1 MKRSEPVELMNMCV
15 LRRGSKVL
23 VQDRTDPN
31 WPGVAFPGGHV
42 EKGESFTDSVIREVQ
57 EETGLT
63 ISSPRLCGIKDWC
76 EDGVRHVVLLY
87 RAEQF
92 TGTLR
97 SSDEGEVWWAEL
109 AGLPSLNLASSDML
123 DLLRVFEE
131 DDLSELFY
139 RQNGE
144 DWTYELKQSLTMK
157 STAVQ
162 IPSAQR
168 CFLFSFTARV
178 PSADTPNRRAGI
190 PRPSAQSR
198 SFPRTLYS
206 ADCPCRPQ
214 GAPCRISLSAV
225 RPSARR

>member
-1 MKRSEPVELMNMCV
+1 MKRSESVELMNMCV

-31 WPGVAFPGGHV
+31 WSGVAFPGGHV
-42 EKGESFTDSVIREVQ
+42 EKGESFTDSVIREV
-57 EETGLT
+57 
-63 ISSPRLCGIKDWC
+63 LCGIKDWC

-109 AGLPSLNLASSDML
+109 AGLPSLDLASSDML

-144 DWTYELKQSLTMK
+144 DWTYELK
-157 STAVQ
+157 
-162 IPSAQR
+162 
-168 CFLFSFTARV
+168 
-178 PSADTPNRRAGI
+178 
-190 PRPSAQSR
+190 
-198 SFPRTLYS
+198 
-206 ADCPCRPQ
+206 
-214 GAPCRISLSAV
+214 
-225 RPSARR
+225 